1 MLEIG
6 SRDEVSDISD
16 ELFLEWAKIC
26 NEDGTKHIDLIGDY
40 YVVNINEDT
49 PKCVALSDEK
59 ECLTRWLREHDYI
72 GTKIATGR
80 ATVEEYSDVIAEMQ
94 EKAERIN
101 EIDTELASLEK
112 DIK

>member
-1 MLEIG
+1 MLEVG
-6 SRDEVSDISD
+6 SRYKVSDISD

-26 NEDGTKHIDLIGDY
+26 NEDGTKHIDLLDGY
-40 YVVNINEDT
+40 YVVNVNET
-49 PKCVALSDEK
+49 PPKYVVLSDEK
-59 ECLTRWLREHDYI
+59 EYLTRWLREHDYI

-80 ATVEEYSDVIAEMQ
+80 ATVEEYSDIIAEMQ

-101 EIDTELASLEK
+101 EIDVELASLEK